1 MDGKFKDNLS
11 SRTELLRQIQQVEFA
26 LVDLNLYLDN
36 HPTNKKAIED
46 FNEFQEEYM
55 KLKKEYET
63 RFRMFA
69 NFGNSKADPS
79 WSWVDEPW
87 PWERGE

>member
-11 SRTELLRQIQQVEFA
+11 RTELLRRIQQLEFA
-26 LVDLNLYLDN
+26 LVELNLYLDN
-36 HPTNKKAIED
+36 HPTNRKAIDD
-46 FNEFQEEYM
+46 FNSFQEDYM
-55 KLKKEYET
+55 RLKKEYEAK
-63 RFRMFA
+63 FRMFA